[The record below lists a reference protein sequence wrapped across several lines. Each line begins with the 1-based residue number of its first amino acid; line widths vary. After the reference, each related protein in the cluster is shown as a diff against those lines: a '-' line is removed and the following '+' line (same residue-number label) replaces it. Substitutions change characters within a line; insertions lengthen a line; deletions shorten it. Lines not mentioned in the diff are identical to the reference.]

1 MLSTTLNPLERHIG
15 AGRGVMHGMK
25 EVRRGKSYA
34 VHSRLE
40 MMKKGIGGGLMIW
53 FNPLYICT
61 FIYLAGVSGINP
73 TPLESTSSSS
83 SSSSSS
89 VITINSPR
97 SSSASGDSTTR
108 PPIGVSDT
116 RLTAD
121 IGIFRIRLV
130 DGVSATKV
138 GRKRSPLDG
147 SSWIGVG

>member
-1 MLSTTLNPLERHIG
+1 MLSTMLNPLERHIG

-25 EVRRGKSYA
+25 EVRRGTSYA
-34 VHSRLE
+34 VHSRLGT
-40 MMKKGIGGGLMIW
+40 MRKVIGGGLMIW
-53 FNPLYICT
+53 FNPLYTCT

-73 TPLESTSSSS
+73 IPLLSTSSS

-97 SSSASGDSTTR
+97 SSSGSGDSTTR
-108 PPIGVSDT
+108 PPTGVSET

-121 IGIFRIRLV
+121 IGMFSIRLV
-130 DGVSATKV
+130 DGVSAMKV

-147 SSWIGVG
+147 SS